1 MSKPE
6 TRHGARSKRQEEE
19 GKLRC
24 KRHEAGDR
32 KREAKLRRIIQ
43 DKGGCQ
49 RETGGEE
56 QEAGR
61 TREEAG
67 AGGRGHETGR
77 EGRRGGGRNR
87 RQEAGDRRQETKSPG
102 RGHGAHTKDHC
113 AWNGSTEKEQ
123 T

>member
-77 EGRRGGGRNR
+77 EGRRGGGEE
-87 RQEAGDRRQETKSPG
+87 QEARG
-102 RGHGAHTKDHC
+102 RG
-113 AWNGSTEKEQ
+113 
-123 T
+123 

>member
-67 AGGRGHETGR
+67 AGDMKQVEKEEGEEQEARGRGQETGDKVTR
-77 EGRRGGGRNR
+77 KG
-87 RQEAGDRRQETKSPG
+87 T
-102 RGHGAHTKDHC
+102 
-113 AWNGSTEKEQ
+113 
-123 T
+123 